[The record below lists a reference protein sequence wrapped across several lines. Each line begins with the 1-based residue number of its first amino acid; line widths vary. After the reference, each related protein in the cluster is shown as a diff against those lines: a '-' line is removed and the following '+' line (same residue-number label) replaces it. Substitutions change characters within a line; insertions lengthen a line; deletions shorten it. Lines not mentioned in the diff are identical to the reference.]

1 MEIGTRIKI
10 NKGLIE
16 TLVKKEG
23 SLGLFKSKKYQVV
36 RKINSIITKE
46 ILI

>member
-1 MEIGTRIKI
+1 MEIGTKIKI

-23 SLGLFKSKKYQVV
+23 VLGLFKSKKYQIV
-36 RKINSIITKE
+36 RKINSITRKE
-46 ILI
+46 ILT